1 MLKYFCWLT
10 LFCGSLWGG
19 NVSISVFNKYC
30 DPVRYS
36 DVGVFVNGSRVSY
49 DLGPGGEI
57 QFKTTLESF
66 TVGVRIAGFKYQ
78 TKAMVCGAANAACNA
93 ALFLDIQ
100 PIGSEETSDEKKNL
114 ILPSSWIRKGI
125 VYVRVIGVEGYG
137 EVAFSGK
144 SVKDLKLPVAWSGTT
159 VVFVSFKDGSK
170 ASALFDLDPG
180 NRRIEVEAR
189 PGRNIELE
197 PKTQFN

>member
-19 NVSISVFNKYC
+19 NVSIFVFNKYC
-30 DPVRYS
+30 DPIRFAEAR
-36 DVGVFVNGSRVSY
+36 VFVNGSRVSF
-49 DLGPGGEI
+49 DFGADGEI
-57 QFKTTLESF
+57 QFKSALESF

-78 TKAMVCGAANAACNA
+78 TKAMGCGSPNSSCNA

-100 PIGSEETSDEKKNL
+100 PIGSEETSDEKKML

-125 VYVRVIGVEGYG
+125 AYVRVIGVEGYG

-144 SVKDLKLPVAWSGTT
+144 EVTNLRLPVAWSGTT
-159 VVFVSFKDGSK
+159 VVFVSFKNGSK
-170 ASALFDLDPG
+170 ASALFDLDSG

-189 PGRNIELE
+189 PGRSIELE